1 MRAMV
6 DTHPPGTRC
15 YHCHGTAHQPEERG
29 SPNAIFAPLP
39 RRGGQAA
46 PSGRAVQSLAIRGG
60 WLPNRGLELTAYSV
74 RSCLAPASISN
85 SGLAL
90 SVRQNKESKIVQNSA
105 GETVADI
112 LKRKKASIKQAP
124 LPSGS
129 PDWDTFMQMTWE
141 HIEEGARA
149 NKPGFKVVRKW
160 LTDKRFD
167 K

>member
-1 MRAMV
+1 VAWLRVVWSPVHIPHRTLACTGLLTRYARSQPV
-6 DTHPPGTRC
+6 KPGVRC
-15 YHCHGTAHQPEERG
+15 RPE
-29 SPNAIFAPLP
+29 
-39 RRGGQAA
+39 
-46 PSGRAVQSLAIRGG
+46 
-60 WLPNRGLELTAYSV
+60 
-74 RSCLAPASISN
+74 
-85 SGLAL
+85 
-90 SVRQNKESKIVQNSA
+90 KESKIVQNSA

-149 NKPGFKVVRKW
+149 NRLGFKVVRKL